1 MGCVLGLRK
10 NIPAYL
16 TIISVDTLE
25 SSVIVAGGLFTSIV
39 PARSAIAIHTGA
51 LGIGS
56 GSGGGGGGGGAVSVA
71 VTFQETAT
79 TTFGEV
85 SREPLFKLQL
95 R

>member
-1 MGCVLGLRK
+1 LGCVLGLRK
-10 NIPAYL
+10 NISAYL
-16 TIISVDTLE
+16 TIISVDALE
-25 SSVIVAGGLFTSIV
+25 YSVIVAGGLFTSIV

-56 GSGGGGGGGGAVSVA
+56 GSGGGGGAVSVA

-85 SREPLFKLQL
+85 SREPRFKRQL
-95 R
+95 S

>member
-1 MGCVLGLRK
+1 M
-10 NIPAYL
+10 
-16 TIISVDTLE
+16 
-25 SSVIVAGGLFTSIV
+25 IVAGGLFTSIV

-56 GSGGGGGGGGAVSVA
+56 GSGGGGGVPVA

-85 SREPLFKLQL
+85 SKEPRFKQ
-95 R
+95 

>member
-1 MGCVLGLRK
+1 LGYVLGLRK
-10 NIPAYL
+10 NISAYL
-16 TIISVDTLE
+16 TIISVDALE

-56 GSGGGGGGGGAVSVA
+56 GSGGGGAVSVA

-85 SREPLFKLQL
+85 SREPLSKLQL